1 MFKRYFKHFIL
12 VNSLNMCD
20 GQCVEYNLEI
30 YVSQTEY
37 IYIHRGHEKTF
48 RTLEFSAPIMR
59 NNLLI
64 HGCLSIKTNL
74 PSVPAKNSCM

>member
-1 MFKRYFKHFIL
+1 
-12 VNSLNMCD
+12 MCD
-20 GQCVEYNLEI
+20 GQCVEYNLEV
-30 YVSQTEY
+30 YVSQ
-37 IYIHRGHEKTF
+37 IFIHRGHGKTF
-48 RTLEFSAPIMR
+48 RTSDYSAPVMR